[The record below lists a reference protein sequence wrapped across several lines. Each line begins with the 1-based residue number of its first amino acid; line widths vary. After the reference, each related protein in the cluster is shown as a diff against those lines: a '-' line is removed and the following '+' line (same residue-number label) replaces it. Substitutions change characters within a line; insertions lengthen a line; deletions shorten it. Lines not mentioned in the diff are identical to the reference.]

1 MVSKEIEKEIIKLRK
16 QGYSRNEISAVLHLG
31 HNTVQQVLNKYNLTA
46 RQGFDIRKKEIKKKI
61 KKKKRQIKTSV
72 SIGQEI
78 EIPKTEKKAEKKK
91 EKIFTTSKANYMFY
105 GYIHA
110 KIQEGMFILR
120 VNISTKW
127 SEDIELATKMIY
139 DKCSE
144 LSRKYK
150 AKIVYASIV
159 KVKYVLKNN
168 KIHVLERQEYI
179 DMTQNLQICLKALQ
193 NSRW

>member
-1 MVSKEIEKEIIKLRK
+1 
-16 QGYSRNEISAVLHLG
+16 
-31 HNTVQQVLNKYNLTA
+31 
-46 RQGFDIRKKEIKKKI
+46 
-61 KKKKRQIKTSV
+61 
-72 SIGQEI
+72 
-78 EIPKTEKKAEKKK
+78 
-91 EKIFTTSKANYMFY
+91 MFY

-179 DMTQNLQICLKALQ
+179 DMTQNLQICLKALH
-193 NSRW
+193 SRW

>member
-179 DMTQNLQICLKALQ
+179 DMTQNLQICLKALH
-193 NSRW
+193 SRW